1 MGRKSNTAF
10 NVNPID
16 KIELD
21 ETCSTTSHGNWEST
35 MDMYLKFEIARIID
49 YMRFHHDDRLTG
61 HVIA

>member
-35 MDMYLKFEIARIID
+35 MDMYLKFE